1 MKVEIKRFDISSIIF
16 SGFSITLFFVSL
28 FVAIVSI
35 FITPSPIWIGEP
47 FKSKIIGAF
56 FYTLTVYILTVAY
69 ITFLA
74 FIYNFLVNLVGIKG
88 IKMHIEEDSSSN
100 E

>member
-16 SGFSITLFFVSL
+16 SGFSVTLFFVSL

-35 FITPSPIWIGEP
+35 FITPSPIWLGES
-47 FKSKIIGAF
+47 FKSKLIGAF
-56 FYTLTVYILTVAY
+56 FYTFTVYILTIAY

-74 FIYNFLVNLVGIKG
+74 FVYNFLVSLIGIRG
-88 IKMHIEEDSSSN
+88 IKMHIEEDTTSN